1 VGLHRRAADFTGTV
15 MLHCQ
20 AHAHSLAE
28 ACMLCPL
35 CAQREGT
42 VQNSHEWHSTST
54 VRVDVDLRVA
64 LLTYIS
70 RMRAIRGMLPT
81 LP

>member
-1 VGLHRRAADFTGTV
+1 
-15 MLHCQ
+15 
-20 AHAHSLAE
+20 
-28 ACMLCPL
+28 MLCPL

-42 VQNSHEWHSTST
+42 LQNEWHFTST